1 MKIKHSIVL
10 VVALSLIYV
19 SAPNAAQTDEPP
31 ADIADITSKSFIFVF
46 SADTP
51 SSEVPG
57 LAQQLAEDYGAKLRH
72 IYTHALKGFSAR
84 ISAESA
90 SALVS
95 QNPEVV
101 RYRRNGAV
109 RAYSDQMEAGANA
122 SGKVP
127 KPTAPDPQWGIYRV
141 GGSFDGR
148 GKHAW
153 IFDTGID
160 LYNPDLNVSMD
171 SGINCVVGSKD
182 TVDDV
187 AGHGTSIAGIIAG
200 LGNVENVF
208 GVASG
213 ATVHPVRV
221 LHNNLWGSID
231 NFLCGIDHVMNTFRS
246 VDRHPVNHVINF
258 SIYARVEGQE
268 DTVEEME
275 TVIRAAVDE
284 GLRFA
289 VCAGNEE
296 EDASLY
302 SPARMGPES
311 TDIHT
316 VTYMDHNDILSWK
329 GNYGSDV
336 DWAAPG
342 VNITSLKTGGGVAT
356 WSGCSYATPHV
367 AGILLLGNDP
377 VEDGYV
383 VGPDGIAI
391 DIATINGQSA
401 NP

>member
-1 MKIKHSIVL
+1 V
-10 VVALSLIYV
+10 
-19 SAPNAAQTDEPP
+19 
-31 ADIADITSKSFIFVF
+31 
-46 SADTP
+46 
-51 SSEVPG
+51 
-57 LAQQLAEDYGAKLRH
+57 LAQQLAEAYDAELRH
-72 IYTHALKGFSAR
+72 VYTHALKGFSAR

-90 SALVS
+90 SLLVS
-95 QNPEVV
+95 QNPVII

-109 RAYSDQMEAGANA
+109 RAPATQIEGGANA

-127 KPTAPDPQWGIYRV
+127 KPSAPDPQWGIYRV
-141 GGSFDGR
+141 GGSFDGT

-160 LYNPDLNVSMD
+160 LDNPDLNVSVD
-171 SGINCVVGSKD
+171 TGINCVVGAKD

-187 AGHGTSIAGIIAG
+187 AGHGTFIAGIIAG

-213 ATVHPVRV
+213 AIVHPIKV

-246 VDRHPVNHVINF
+246 VDRRSVNHVINF
-258 SIYARVEGQE
+258 SIYAQVDGQE
-268 DTVEEME
+268 DAVEEME
-275 TVIRAAVDE
+275 AAIRTAVDE

-289 VCAGNEE
+289 VCAGNEA

-311 TDIHT
+311 RDIHT

-329 GNYGSDV
+329 GNYGSVV

-342 VNITSLKTGGGVAT
+342 VNITSLKTGGGVST

-383 VGPDGIAI
+383 VGPDGYAMPA
-391 DIATINGQSA
+391 ATVNGQA
-401 NP
+401 ITP